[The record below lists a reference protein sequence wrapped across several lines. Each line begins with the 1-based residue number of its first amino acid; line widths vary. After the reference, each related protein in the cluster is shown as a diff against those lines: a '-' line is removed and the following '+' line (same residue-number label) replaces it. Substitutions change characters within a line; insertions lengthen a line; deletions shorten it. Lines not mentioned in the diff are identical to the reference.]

1 MAASELSAP
10 VQPIKLPL
18 RTRTYL
24 SGGANGSDRSAR
36 EASVGLVDAP
46 WPWRVTR
53 VRLSEAARLAGVSR
67 SSLHRALEKR
77 HLSCDT
83 DEKGQGWIDVNAIAR
98 AYPDTFRSVPRN
110 VRHTVEQ
117 LVETALER
125 ELRERL
131 ADKDAVIAD
140 LRRRLDAEAEERR
153 QVLAI
158 LGAIERLLENNTQ
171 AAAGGAE
178 PSPDPPAEA
187 AYHAEGERRAPWWR
201 RWWR

>member
-1 MAASELSAP
+1 
-10 VQPIKLPL
+10 
-18 RTRTYL
+18 
-24 SGGANGSDRSAR
+24 
-36 EASVGLVDAP
+36 
-46 WPWRVTR
+46 VTR
-53 VRLSEAARLAGVSR
+53 VRLSEAARLAGVSP
-67 SSLHRALEKR
+67 SSLHRALKNGR
-77 HLSCDT
+77 LSCDT
-83 DEKGQGWIDVNAIAR
+83 DEKGQRWIDASEIAR

-110 VRHTVEQ
+110 VPRRTVEQ

-153 QVLAI
+153 QLLAI
-158 LGAIERLLENNTQ
+158 LRAIQRLLEDHTQ
-171 AAAGGAE
+171 AAASAE

-201 RWWR
+201 RWWRWTPEEADG